1 MAIIRYNNVK
11 PDNIII
17 IIKFLF
23 FSSIFTFPPV
33 FKIEKDTTTV
43 YIVSK
48 IADNEYIWGYDGKKV
63 NVTTKKAEFGG
74 LEKKH
79 EICTP

>member
-1 MAIIRYNNVK
+1 MAIIRYNTVK

-23 FSSIFTFPPV
+23 FSSIFTFLQV

-48 IADNEYIWGYDGKKV
+48 IADNEYI
-63 NVTTKKAEFGG
+63 
-74 LEKKH
+74 
-79 EICTP
+79 